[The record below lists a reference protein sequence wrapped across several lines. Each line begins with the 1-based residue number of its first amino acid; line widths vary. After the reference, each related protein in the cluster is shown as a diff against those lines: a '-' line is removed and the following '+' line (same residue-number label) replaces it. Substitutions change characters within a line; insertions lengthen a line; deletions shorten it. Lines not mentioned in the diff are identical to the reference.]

1 MRNFM
6 TNCWKNRGLRSRIRA
21 CAVWAWCVVAGG
33 MWATGCT
40 ERDDMFGN
48 GMIPPAQQMG
58 SSVDSTIVVRTGV
71 AVGDSLD
78 THISGYYQPYMGSYI
93 DPVVGRTDVSVF
105 SNYAPNGF
113 EHSHYFGDEPV
124 IDSMR
129 YAIVFSGAVGD
140 TSKSVIV
147 DVFEVKEGIVFNQD
161 SAYYSN
167 FDMTP
172 YIDADKP
179 LFSFEQKGA
188 GMALGRMPQ
197 EFAERLLDNTQSQE
211 NIYYDDYKF
220 HKKFPGLYFRL
231 RESAEA
237 GEGIML
243 QLDLS
248 QSSMFLFY
256 HNSGPGEE
264 ADSSL
269 QQRFWFIND
278 LTYDFIS
285 FSMIEHDYAL
295 ADQSLT
301 GAVRVDAAGEPVQQD
316 EYVYVQGLAGL
327 MGMIDVDREQLEAL
341 KQRVRDLGYSHI
353 ALHRAEVQFTMV
365 DAGVEQYD
373 RSFAALGMYYDMNKY
388 DFLSEYNP
396 VLEAANT
403 GYTSSLG
410 GKLNRSNG
418 VYRFDVTSH
427 VQKLL
432 TGSEERLVQLLPA
445 FADRN
450 SLMRAWIYGT
460 GSKFPPR
467 LVLTYTMIK

>member
-6 TNCWKNRGLRSRIRA
+6 TNCWKNRGGCFGGSLRTVFGLL
-21 CAVWAWCVVAGG
+21 AVGLAAVGI
-33 MWATGCT
+33 GCT
-40 ERDDMFGN
+40 DRDDMFGN

-58 SSVDSTIVVRTGV
+58 SAMDSMIVVRTAV

-78 THISGYYQPYMGSYI
+78 TNISGYYQPYMGSYI
-93 DPVVGRTDVSVF
+93 DPVVGRTDVSVY
-105 SNYAPNGF
+105 SNYSPMGF
-113 EHSHYFGDEPV
+113 DHTHYFGIDPV

-129 YAIVFSGAVGD
+129 YAIVFSGATGD
-140 TSKSVIV
+140 TAKSVWV
-147 DVFEVKEGIVFNQD
+147 DVFEVKEGIRFYQD
-161 SAYYSN
+161 SAYFSN

-172 YIDADKP
+172 YIDPDKP

-188 GMALGRMPQ
+188 GMALGRLPD
-197 EFAERLLDNTQSQE
+197 EFARKMLDNTQSKE

-220 HKKFPGLYFRL
+220 HTKFPGLYFRL
-231 RESAEA
+231 REPATS

-248 QSSMFLFY
+248 QSSMFVFY

-264 ADSSL
+264 ADSSM
-269 QQRFWFIND
+269 QQKMWFFGEK
-278 LTYDFIS
+278 TYDFVS
-285 FSMIEHDYAL
+285 FSMIEHDYSL
-295 ADQSLT
+295 TDQSLK
-301 GAVRVDAAGEPVQQD
+301 GSVRVDAAGEPVEQD

-327 MGMIDVDREQLEAL
+327 MGVVDLDREQLEAL
-341 KQRVRDLGYSHI
+341 KERVRDLGYSHI

-365 DAGVEQYD
+365 DAGVEEYD
-373 RSFAALGMYYDMNKY
+373 RSFSALGMYYDMNKY

-410 GKLNRSNG
+410 GGLNRSNG
-418 VYRFDVTSH
+418 VYRFDITSH

-432 TGSEERLVQLLPA
+432 MGREERKIQLLPA
-445 FADRN
+445 FAARN
-450 SLMRAWIYGT
+450 SLMRAWIYGS
-460 GSKFPPR
+460 GSKYPPR